1 MAVTWYRR
9 VVLIALF
16 AGAIWLSE
24 SYAHEV
30 LNLHDKACRPNSIC
44 PKIDG
49 PMLMLR
55 FLGLVLALTLPAA
68 VAFYWRATDR
78 RGAETI
84 NVANAA
90 ATTVHPMT
98 ASTR

>member
-1 MAVTWYRR
+1 MAAVWYRR
-9 VVLIALF
+9 IVLMVLF
-16 AGAIWLSE
+16 VGAIWLSE

-55 FLGLVLALTLPAA
+55 FLGLVLAFALPAA
-68 VAFYWRATDR
+68 IAFYWRAADR
-78 RGAETI
+78 RGTETI
-84 NVANAA
+84 GAASAA
-90 ATTVHPMT
+90 ATRAHPMT
-98 ASTR
+98 ASSR